1 MLYRKDVGHIS
12 RFLKEVDLF
21 SGLAERNLDRI
32 ASLRDAEIAKAGR
45 AYTG

>member
-12 RFLKEVDLF
+12 RFLEDVDLF

-32 ASLRDAEIAKAGR
+32 ASLRDV
-45 AYTG
+45 